1 MQITINWNKYQSKVT
16 IQESNSYLDYL
27 NDPSFQ
33 GVNRPFVLSFK
44 NDGDRAVHTKS
55 YFPTVEMKDYILM
68 IDKENFFDH
77 PVKNDLKYDNIWKIP
92 IGQGDDDTTGSLFQR
107 LLYDDRNRF
116 K

>member
-1 MQITINWNKYQSKVT
+1 
-16 IQESNSYLDYL
+16 
-27 NDPSFQ
+27 
-33 GVNRPFVLSFK
+33 
-44 NDGDRAVHTKS
+44 
-55 YFPTVEMKDYILM
+55 MKDYNVM

-92 IGQGDDDTTGSLFQR
+92 IGQGDDDTTGSIFER